1 MENLASPYATPC
13 IVALCFK
20 LCIFFIAKKKIKIK
34 QLNPWFLALLISSF
48 ALNFFEFAIFCF
60 VDKPKVTFLLLKFYY
75 FSGASMSICLVW
87 LAANTIN
94 KVHLEL
100 RLILLLLMSEMLILI
115 FWPGLII
122 LGVKPM
128 GDIITAVRGPAY
140 WIIPIII
147 LSCSL
152 MSLIILISGI
162 RPSADTITKKR
173 SMTILTGLIPL
184 LGVVLAVF
192 LALKAGVEMNGAGI
206 ISLAITWLIL
216 TLIYSARQDLSL
228 YQKTTQ

>member
-1 MENLASPYATPC
+1 
-13 IVALCFK
+13 
-20 LCIFFIAKKKIKIK
+20 
-34 QLNPWFLALLISSF
+34 
-48 ALNFFEFAIFCF
+48 
-60 VDKPKVTFLLLKFYY
+60 
-75 FSGASMSICLVW
+75 MSICLVW